1 MALSSTDGLQVLYKV
16 LIQFPPPPKNN
27 KKKKKKNSRDYNIYK
42 TNIII
47 FSYSTIIQK
56 LSVTMFND
64 FNIKSKM
71 NCP

>member
-16 LIQFPPPPKNN
+16 WIQFPPTPK
-27 KKKKKKNSRDYNIYK
+27 KKKKKKNSRDDNIYK